1 MKDLLLRSLA
11 GVAVAFLSLS
21 VSTPA
26 ALGVGIDE
34 QLENGTGFID
44 KAAQFGIASSCDKGE
59 TKLSVTETNRKYRL
73 KVPVKVVL
81 TSELTG
87 FAAPFL
93 KLRINDTY
101 NCKWQPANPIQSA
114 LIVRDEEGNP
124 KVTLGT
130 PQYFNCDGELDLT
143 SDAQAAKP
151 VTITYLARETRW
163 GEWKNIGVTTP
174 AVENRVPTYRLKIG
188 DSYFGESTTFENL
201 DLNVPSDNLVAGTK
215 LSLIA
220 RTQDTEDVV
229 TSKVLSANE
238 LCPPEPID
246 KPEPSE
252 PKDEEEEEPTPDPVP
267 TPGVG
272 TAPPPLLI
280 PSPSPTPT
288 LPAPEVPP
296 SPGGLTPAGGETPDP
311 DETETP
317 DPSGTGTPEPR
328 PTVEP
333 TSREPA
339 PTPTPDCPTV
349 TPTPPTQSPVP
360 TVTPTERPSATPTVT
375 PTVPVTAAP
384 TDTPTATTPTVT
396 PTDPPASPTPN
407 HPRNTG
413 GTSTSLAHTGAV
425 TLPLAAFSCALISA
439 GIVGLRR
446 LRE

>member
-1 MKDLLLRSLA
+1 MKDLLLRSIA
-11 GVAVAFLSLS
+11 GVAIAFLSLGMA
-21 VSTPA
+21 TPV
-26 ALGVGIDE
+26 ALGVGSN
-34 QLENGTGFID
+34 ENAEYGRGSIQKFSRISINTG
-44 KAAQFGIASSCDKGE
+44 CDKGE
-59 TKLSVTETNRKYRL
+59 TRLSVTETKRKYRL
-73 KVPVKVVL
+73 KLSMKVVL
-81 TSELTG
+81 AGGHGKPS

-124 KVTLGT
+124 KVTLGRAH
-130 PQYFNCDGELDLT
+130 YFNCDGELDLT

-229 TSKVLSANE
+229 ASKVLSANE

-252 PKDEEEEEPTPDPVP
+252 PKEEEEEEPTPYP
-267 TPGVG
+267 TPTSGVS
-272 TAPPPLLI
+272 TPPPALLI
-280 PSPSPTPT
+280 PSP
-288 LPAPEVPP
+288 
-296 SPGGLTPAGGETPDP
+296 
-311 DETETP
+311 
-317 DPSGTGTPEPR
+317 
-328 PTVEP
+328 
-333 TSREPA
+333 
-339 PTPTPDCPTV
+339 TPTPIPSL
-349 TPTPPTQSPVP
+349 TP
-360 TVTPTERPSATPTVT
+360 
-375 PTVPVTAAP
+375 
-384 TDTPTATTPTVT
+384 TPTATPPA
-396 PTDPPASPTPN
+396 PTDPTASPTPN

-413 GTSTSLAHTGAV
+413 GTGTSLAHTGAV
-425 TLPLAAFSCALISA
+425 TLPLAVLAGVLIS
-439 GIVGLRR
+439 VGSISLRR
-446 LRE
+446 LRD